1 MKLILISALAFSTL
15 LAQAPAA
22 QGPTVQATQEVDPAK
37 ALPPDAIVAVVNGR
51 KLTADEVKKMVGT
64 VPPQAQRAFANNP
77 QQFMRE
83 YAWYMHLQDLAQKRE
98 IDKESPYK
106 ERLEFQRMLTLVQA
120 MYDVATRDV
129 LVSREEEKK
138 HYDENK
144 EKYSEAQAKLIYIPF
159 SSDSGAAPPAGKKVL
174 TEEEAK
180 TKAESVV
187 KQARSGSDFVKL
199 VKENSEDVGSV
210 AQNGDIGTGVRASTT
225 HIPEPMRKAI
235 LALKVGEVSDPV
247 RHENGYYVFRVES
260 SGVLPYEKV
269 REEIYKELKQ
279 AGFKNWQQ
287 KTQAESAIQFSNEEF
302 FRNLAKEV
310 QQPQQ

>member
-1 MKLILISALAFSTL
+1 MKLILASLLSLSALS
-15 LAQAPAA
+15 AQSPA
-22 QGPTVQATQEVDPAK
+22 VQAAK
-37 ALPPDAIVAVVNGR
+37 EAEAAKPVEAGAVVAVVNGR
-51 KLTADEVKKMVGT
+51 NITAEEVKRMVNT
-64 VPPQAQRAFANNP
+64 IPPQAQRAFANNP

-83 YAWYMHLQDLAQKRE
+83 YSWYMHLQALAEKRGL
-98 IDKESPYK
+98 DKQSPYK

-120 MYDVATRDV
+120 MYDEGARDV
-129 LVSREEEKK
+129 LVTRDDEKK
-138 HYDENK
+138 HYDANPDN
-144 EKYSEAQAKLIYIPF
+144 YREAQAKLVYIPF
-159 SSDSGAAPPAGKKVL
+159 STDTSAAPAAGKKVL
-174 TEEEAK
+174 TEAAAK
-180 TKAESVV
+180 LKAESVV
-187 KQARSGSDFVKL
+187 KQARAGADFVKL
-199 VKENSEDVGSV
+199 VKDNSEDAGSV

-279 AGFKNWQQ
+279 SGFRNWQKQ
-287 KTQAESAIQFSNEEF
+287 TQSESAIQFSNEEF